1 MHQRKVQTFRH
12 CAEMTLRAGASNFSV
27 RVWRRYFTLSSIDAV
42 IELMRE
48 IFVSCG
54 VVFSDEQTGMT
65 YLKTNTINNSETAD
79 VGANPFVKEPNLA
92 FISIVLGYI
101 ENHLTFST
109 SEDFDSIKLKNTL
122 HRKLMSRKKETL
134 TQNYPRSRSPSFTK
148 SQSPLSVHL
157 ETPEEQLEA
166 SNLELTNKLGSLSR
180 SLPSNGFVQESVH
193 NIHESPV
200 CRRRARRFGSA
211 IRRVRQR
218 NESERSNPTGTII
231 ESPHADTAKDEPLQI
246 ITDIPIRK
254 RRRFSDS
261 TIPNSAFPCLTFDE
275 AERLYLDFYNLITT
289 SPKLKPFM
297 MDTSNLANGFE
308 HKMQKSHHSPSVT
321 ASTKQYASR
330 ALICAI
336 CEVLWSQMTP
346 SRVKE
351 RLIHTQSVYSFLT
364 TGILDSFG
372 LAYTVVAA
380 CQLLGYSDVD
390 LALSEDHGWVEFG
403 PPESRQTADVASWV
417 QESHTSTSL
426 HNSELSSSSH
436 DDLVQQAE
444 HCSRI
449 RKTSSSTDDGFNPP
463 SIRIPPLEHSWL
475 YVSGYPVVCRPRIM
489 AVAAAIAAIQ
499 PGASLSAVTQ
509 APTSEPFACGTL
521 SPNPSVSS
529 GSGDLITSTGLVR
542 HLSSASVISMQLVAL
557 KHQLLWLCF
566 DAGCLSRYPLGLT
579 NLGDLEDAF
588 PTMGRL
594 ASFLN
599 SNPSTTNSKCKHNL
613 TNDDE
618 LNITLEN
625 LSNCSSI
632 SPTTSLP
639 SSITVNSHLK
649 ELADS
654 SNPLLPET
662 TSLALALY
670 NRAIV
675 VNQCYYSN
683 YHVYPYTCLAGCLYR
698 HGDNRGALRHWAEAS
713 KVIGHYNHTSED
725 WEIYRELLEI
735 ATHLMPQ
742 MFRSASENSHF
753 CSEGLVDT
761 DPDGCLYQPDNI
773 LDDPHCLSY
782 LLSFYDHLCLWEEG
796 SPVPVLHVGWVDK
809 LMVNLSRFTQR
820 ARRHL
825 CLSVA
830 SDKEDIKSDINV
842 HSPALTHSTC
852 RSYRWTTES
861 TDTTTTNSETGMV
874 NSSIKRTRRHR
885 SSQIDSISSL
895 STPTEVIKNDQ
906 PKSIIN
912 DVINPKVEPTNDD
925 YYSEGAE
932 HSPSSVTNQDAIT
945 CKLPEISTKAQNK
958 KSDMVE
964 TDSLADKNSKS
975 RTVKPCQ
982 TSITVEIPE
991 EISNTNVSIKES
1003 YSPNTKSAVSSTHT
1017 NSVFD
1022 DIQSDV
1028 DQIILDNEEQDA
1040 SPSPLMDFPNHDDLL
1055 ASLVE
1060 ACDHRLLN
1068 PAFLWGVEPHSPFL
1082 PANILPEEALNRLMS
1097 VLAENKPASV
1107 IMNNSNDMPSTE
1119 NMIQHIFPTPPN
1131 SGSFTGSMENIVH
1144 EDSTAT
1150 AAFCH
1155 TPPAASQA
1163 LENSSIHD
1171 VGNSTP
1177 ISKTEIS
1184 SDSQQNT
1191 VVKNDIDLEISLKT
1205 ASATKTTEDEE
1216 ENALFPD
1223 GFDTLDGRGVV
1234 STTGDFDLLAN
1245 LQNELMDSVSSLVVD
1260 TNQANH
1266 RIHSNS
1272 PNIFD
1277 LLLESEDNLDK
1288 TLCHQHETQSLEEH
1302 KVSTDSTPIN
1312 SDNNNNNSNDNNNSL
1327 VNQSTN
1333 RPVKTMEELTV
1344 HLSLYSVKMASIIE
1358 LLRAPRLNSSAIKLA
1373 LTAQSQVCVRRSSN
1387 VHSNCF

>member
-1 MHQRKVQTFRH
+1 MVPELKFGFMFCGTDGHRLV

-542 HLSSASVISMQLVAL
+542 HLSSASVISMQASDNNLVAL

-599 SNPSTTNSKCKHNL
+599 SNPSTTNSK
-613 TNDDE
+613 
-618 LNITLEN
+618 
-625 LSNCSSI
+625 S
-632 SPTTSLP
+632 
-639 SSITVNSHLK
+639 
-649 ELADS
+649 
-654 SNPLLPET
+654 
-662 TSLALALY
+662 LY

-773 LDDPHCLSY
+773 
-782 LLSFYDHLCLWEEG
+782 
-796 SPVPVLHVGWVDK
+796 
-809 LMVNLSRFTQR
+809 
-820 ARRHL
+820 
-825 CLSVA
+825 
-830 SDKEDIKSDINV
+830 
-842 HSPALTHSTC
+842 
-852 RSYRWTTES
+852 
-861 TDTTTTNSETGMV
+861 
-874 NSSIKRTRRHR
+874 
-885 SSQIDSISSL
+885 
-895 STPTEVIKNDQ
+895 
-906 PKSIIN
+906 
-912 DVINPKVEPTNDD
+912 
-925 YYSEGAE
+925 
-932 HSPSSVTNQDAIT
+932 
-945 CKLPEISTKAQNK
+945 
-958 KSDMVE
+958 
-964 TDSLADKNSKS
+964 LADKNSKS

-1205 ASATKTTEDEE
+1205 ASATKTTEEEE

-1302 KVSTDSTPIN
+1302 KVSTNSTTIN

-1373 LTAQSQVCVRRSSN
+1373 LTAQSQVCVRRSNDPHCLSYLLSFYDHLCLWEEGSPVPVLHVGWVDKLMVNLSRFTQRARRHLCLSVASDKEDIKSDIN
-1387 VHSNCF
+1387 VHSPALTHSTCRSYRWTTESTDTTTTNSETGMVNSSIKRTRRHRSSQIDSISSLSTPTEVIKNDQPKSIINDVINPKVEPTNDDYYSEGAEHSPSSVTNQDAITCKLPEISTKAQNKKSDMVETDSIGKLR